1 MSNEEEVS
9 TLDLG
14 VAYTPHPGQ
23 KWLHD
28 QDAHV
33 KVLEVGR
40 RWGKSRFALWELIR
54 RFVESLEI
62 EVDNSIVPPFH
73 AWIVAPSFPQSRQVW
88 NELISFM
95 PQQFVAPGGI
105 HQDDR
110 LIYLVGSQKR
120 QWGLLEVKSAHDP
133 DALQTAGLDFLW
145 ITESQDVSDRA
156 FEKLLPTLRSP
167 GRMSYGV
174 FEGIPSLWRD
184 HWFHRT
190 FESAQGGRP
199 GFIAYKATSF
209 ENPLL
214 DDAARAEIEADRESL
229 REMAW
234 RRMYLAEFSEE
245 AGYFRN
251 VSNCIAGDLQSDPLP
266 GVEYVAGLDLGR
278 KMDASV
284 MHIMDAKNRSM
295 VAHYMWDDGTNWVMQ
310 REAITRIAK
319 EWDVTRLVIDATG
332 MGGDIF
338 VQEIQEAGLPVEP
351 FIITAAS
358 REHILQA
365 LGVSMERQTI
375 HFPAV
380 PSLLR
385 QLRAFQYRKMP
396 GGRYRVEAPPG
407 EHDDEVFAL
416 ALALT
421 ACAEAPTLDASPPR
435 RFRNRRYVPTQAEAA
450 SGGFASKGQRL
461 MRERMLQ
468 RMAERI
474 EESGVN

>member
-23 KWLHD
+23 EWLHD

-73 AWIVAPSFPQSRQVW
+73 AWIVAPTFAQSRQVW
-88 NELISFM
+88 NELIAFM

-110 LIYLVGSQKR
+110 IIYLVGSQKR

-133 DALQTAGLDFLW
+133 EGLQTAGLDFLW
-145 ITESQDVSDRA
+145 ITEAQDVDDRA

-167 GRMSYGV
+167 GRMSYAI
-174 FEGIPSLWRD
+174 FEGIPSTHRE
-184 HWFHRT
+184 HWFHRA
-190 FESAQGGRP
+190 FEAGEGGRA
-199 GFIAYKATSF
+199 GYLSYKATSF

-214 DDAARAEIEADRESL
+214 DDNDRADIEADREIL

-234 RRMYLAEFSEE
+234 RRMYLAEFSED

-251 VSNCIAGDLQSDPLP
+251 IRNCIAGDLQSAPLP

-284 MHIMDAKNRSM
+284 MHIMDAKNRS
-295 VAHYMWDDGTNWVMQ
+295 VVSHHMWDDGTNWVMQ

-319 EWDVTRLVIDATG
+319 EWDVSRLVIDATG

-365 LGVSMERQTI
+365 LGVSMERQTV
-375 HFPAV
+375 HFPGV

-385 QLRAFQYRKMP
+385 QLRAFQHRKMSS
-396 GGRYRVEAPPG
+396 GRWRVEAPPG

-421 ACAEAPTLDASPPR
+421 ACAEAPSVNTSQPR
-435 RFRNRRYVPTQAEAA
+435 KSRKPRYVPTQAEAA
-450 SGGFASKGQRL
+450 SGTFFSRAQQDRRSAVIERQAA
-461 MRERMLQ
+461 REK
-468 RMAERI
+468 
-474 EESGVN
+474 ESGVM

>member
-1 MSNEEEVS
+1 
-9 TLDLG
+9 
-14 VAYTPHPGQ
+14 
-23 KWLHD
+23 
-28 QDAHV
+28 
-33 KVLEVGR
+33 
-40 RWGKSRFALWELIR
+40 
-54 RFVESLEI
+54 
-62 EVDNSIVPPFH
+62 
-73 AWIVAPSFPQSRQVW
+73 
-88 NELISFM
+88 
-95 PQQFVAPGGI
+95 
-105 HQDDR
+105 
-110 LIYLVGSQKR
+110 
-120 QWGLLEVKSAHDP
+120 
-133 DALQTAGLDFLW
+133 
-145 ITESQDVSDRA
+145 
-156 FEKLLPTLRSP
+156 
-167 GRMSYGV
+167 
-174 FEGIPSLWRD
+174 
-184 HWFHRT
+184 
-190 FESAQGGRP
+190 
-199 GFIAYKATSF
+199 
-209 ENPLL
+209 
-214 DDAARAEIEADRESL
+214 
-229 REMAW
+229 
-234 RRMYLAEFSEE
+234 
-245 AGYFRN
+245 
-251 VSNCIAGDLQSDPLP
+251 LQSAPLP

-284 MHIMDAKNRSM
+284 MHIMDAKNRSV

>member
-1 MSNEEEVS
+1 MSSEQEVS

-88 NELISFM
+88 NELIAFM
-95 PQQFVAPGGI
+95 PQQFIAPGGI
-105 HQDDR
+105 HQDDK
-110 LIYLVGSQKR
+110 LIYLVGSKKR

-145 ITESQDVSDRA
+145 ITESQDVADRA

-167 GRMSYGV
+167 GRMSYAI
-174 FEGIPSLWRD
+174 FEGIPSTHRD
-184 HWFHRT
+184 HWFRRA
-190 FESAQGGRP
+190 FEAGEGGRV
-199 GFIAYKATSF
+199 GYLSYKATSF

-214 DDAARAEIEADRESL
+214 TDSDRVDIEADREIL

-234 RRMYLAEFSEE
+234 RRMYLAEFSED

-251 VSNCIAGDLQSDPLP
+251 INNCIAGDLLSGPLP

-284 MHIMDAKNRSM
+284 MHIMDARNRS
-295 VAHYMWDDGTNWVMQ
+295 VVSHHVWDDGTNWVMQ

-319 EWDVTRLVIDATG
+319 EWDVSRLVIDATG

-358 REHILQA
+358 REHILQN
-365 LGVSMERQTI
+365 LGVAMERQTV

-380 PSLLR
+380 PTLLR
-385 QLRAFQYRKMP
+385 QLRAFQHRKMSS
-396 GGRYRVEAPPG
+396 GRYRVEAPPG

-416 ALALT
+416 SLALT
-421 ACAEAPTLDASPPR
+421 ACADAPSINTSQVR
-435 RFRNRRYVPTQAEAA
+435 RSRSRRYVPTQSEAA
-450 SGGFASKGQRL
+450 SGGLRSRAQQDR
-461 MRERMLQ
+461 RNAVIERQAARDKEL
-468 RMAERI
+468 
-474 EESGVN
+474 GVI

>member
-1 MSNEEEVS
+1 MSSENELS

-14 VAYTPHPGQ
+14 VSYTPHQGQ
-23 KWLHD
+23 QWLHE
-28 QDAHV
+28 QEAQV
-33 KVLEVGR
+33 KILEVGR

-73 AWIVAPSFPQSRQVW
+73 AWIVAPSFTQSRQVW
-88 NELISFM
+88 NELISFI
-95 PQQFVAPGGI
+95 PSQFIAPGGI

-133 DALQTAGLDFLW
+133 EGLQTAGVDFLW
-145 ITESQDVSDRA
+145 ITESQDVKDAA

-167 GRMSYGV
+167 GRMSYAV

-184 HWFHRT
+184 HWFHRA
-190 FESAQGGRP
+190 FEAAQNGRP
-199 GFIAYKATSF
+199 GYLSYKATSF

-214 DDAARAEIEADRESL
+214 DDNDRADIEADREIL

-234 RRMYLAEFSEE
+234 RRMYLAEFSED

-251 VSNCIAGDLQSDPLP
+251 VSNCIAGDLLSEPLP

-284 MHIMDAKNRSM
+284 LHIMDARNRAV

-319 EWDVTRLVIDATG
+319 EWDVSRLVIDATG

-365 LGVSMERQTI
+365 LGVAMERQTI
-375 HFPAV
+375 HFPSI

-421 ACAEAPTLDASPPR
+421 ACAEAPSVDASTPR
-435 RFRNRRYVPTQAEAA
+435 RFRSRRYVPTQAEAA